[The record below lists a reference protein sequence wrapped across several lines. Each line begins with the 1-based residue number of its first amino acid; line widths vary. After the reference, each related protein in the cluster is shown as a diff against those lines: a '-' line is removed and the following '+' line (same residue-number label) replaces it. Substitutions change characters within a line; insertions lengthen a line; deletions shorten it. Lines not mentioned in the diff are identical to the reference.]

1 MMKDIFL
8 IKDSFEK
15 IVSNQYEFNSDK
27 YSELLEILIFIDRID
42 NSIECLEFMSNSNDY
57 SVIFALSYILEHT
70 SRDFMKE
77 NKTKIAD
84 IIIKAIK
91 KGYDRANFYFA
102 ESLLYVMD
110 RDIDYISYIEI
121 LVKSESV
128 LVQDIALTHI
138 FRLKS
143 DDLIKFNNLSQE
155 LDFNYMMDNCNDFD
169 NYLSMKNKSKI
180 SMIQK
185 KIVAMSYYK
194 KHNNKTDAYKLFG
207 ENNQYLFDFI
217 YFLPNID

>member
-1 MMKDIFL
+1 MKDIFL

-15 IVSNQYEFNSDK
+15 IVSKQYEFNSDK
-27 YSELLEILIFIDRID
+27 YSELLEILIFIDCI
-42 NSIECLEFMSNSNDY
+42 NNPIECLDFMSDSDDY
-57 SVIFALSYILEHT
+57 SVIFALSYILEHV

-77 NKTKIAD
+77 NKAKIAD
-84 IIIKAIK
+84 IIIKSIK

-121 LVKSESV
+121 LVKSKSV

-138 FRLKS
+138 FRLRN
-143 DDLIKFNNLSQE
+143 DDLVRFDNLSQE
-155 LDFNYMMDNCNDFD
+155 LDFNYMMDDCDDFD
-169 NYLSMKNKSKI
+169 NYLSMKNKSSI
-180 SMIQK
+180 SMAQK

-194 KHNNKTDAYKLFG
+194 KYNSKTDAYKLFG

-217 YFLPNID
+217 YFLPNVD

>member
-1 MMKDIFL
+1 MHKEIDKNL
-8 IKDSFEK
+8 AK
-15 IVSNQYEFNSDK
+15 ILSSEYEFNSDS
-27 YSELLEILIFIDRID
+27 YANLIND
-42 NSIECLEFMSNSNDY
+42 SINIEQSSNVHYFLNEMSKSNDY
-57 SVIFALSYILEHT
+57 AVIFALSFILEHA

-77 NKTKIAD
+77 NKNKIAD
-84 IIIKAIK
+84 IIIRAIQ

-110 RDIDYISYIEI
+110 RDIDYILYIEL

-128 LVQDIALTHI
+128 SVQDIALTHI
-138 FRLKS
+138 FRLNEN
-143 DDLIKFNNLSQE
+143 DLIKFDILSKD
-155 LDFNYMMDNCNDFD
+155 LDFYYMLDDFE
-169 NYLSMKNKSKI
+169 NYLSMKNKSSI

-185 KIVAMSYYK
+185 KIIAMSYHK

-217 YFLPNID
+217 YFLPNVD